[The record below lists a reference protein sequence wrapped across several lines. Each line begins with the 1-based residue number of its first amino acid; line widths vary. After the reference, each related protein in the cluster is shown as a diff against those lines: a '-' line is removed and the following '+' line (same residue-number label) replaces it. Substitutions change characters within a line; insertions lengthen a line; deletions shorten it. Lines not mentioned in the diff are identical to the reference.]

1 MVVSGRRESAARSHE
16 NRLPDVREDVRLT
29 VMTSAVAKIKEQFA
43 NLSDNERLQLLL
55 ELWSTLSGENDVELT
70 AEEKALLD
78 QRLAEHEANPHD
90 TIPAEE
96 AIARLRGKGRT

>member
-1 MVVSGRRESAARSHE
+1 M
-16 NRLPDVREDVRLT
+16 
-29 VMTSAVAKIKEQFA
+29 
-43 NLSDNERLQLLL
+43 LL

-90 TIPAEE
+90 TIPADE
-96 AIARLRGKGRT
+96 AIARLRGKDRT